1 MSSSSAEWPILL
13 QTNTKPLERPHR
25 HVILTGFADCPTR
38 TFLEAMLGRMLR
50 QRAIKS
56 RRRHRIAS
64 KKPDQG
70 WSPGGQETFMSA
82 LFPTVDGRLQ
92 SAAPK
97 PYQARMLAEQQG
109 RRLRLLGR

>member
-1 MSSSSAEWPILL
+1 MANTVANEH
-13 QTNTKPLERPHR
+13 QTTRKTSPSRDPDRPR
-25 HVILTGFADCPTR
+25 RYCPTH
-38 TFLEAMLGRMLR
+38 TFLETMLGRMLR

-56 RRRHRIAS
+56 RRRHRVAS

-70 WSPGGQETFMSA
+70 WSPGGRETFMSA

-97 PYQARMLAEQQG
+97 PYQARMLAEQRG
-109 RRLRLLGR
+109 NEDYAFRYIDLDGM